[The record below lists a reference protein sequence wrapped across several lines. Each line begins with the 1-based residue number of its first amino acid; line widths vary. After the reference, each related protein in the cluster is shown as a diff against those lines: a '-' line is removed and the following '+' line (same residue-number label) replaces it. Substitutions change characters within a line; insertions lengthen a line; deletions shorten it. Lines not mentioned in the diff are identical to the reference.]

1 MFLVVT
7 NKRDLTSDLIVL
19 ELKRRELTFTRLNT
33 EDFAD
38 SLITCN
44 PAHESV
50 WSVDIG
56 GAAFGIS
63 DIDAAYFRRPEPI
76 SIQPGV
82 AADGQLYCALEWHAA
97 LESLYW
103 ELGSRWLNAPH
114 HIMLAEN
121 KLRQLRLA
129 SQCGMKIPET
139 LATNDPKAA
148 IAFCERGQVI
158 GKPFRQALVSLDG
171 AESVIFTNRVHID
184 ATTDPQ
190 AIKAAPMILQ
200 KEIRKLFDVRVTV
213 VGEKIFAAAIDSQSN
228 PETLVDWRR
237 SSTANLKHLIHEL
250 PAPLSAQCVQLTKRL
265 GLRFGAIDFVL
276 DLHGEYWFLEINPNG
291 QWGWIESRTE
301 LPIANAIVDELVQ
314 IGQERQKQP

>member
-19 ELKRRELTFTRLNT
+19 ELKRRELPFMRLNT
-33 EDFAD
+33 EDFAS
-38 SLITCN
+38 SLIYCS
-44 PAHESV
+44 PAHESA
-50 WSVDIG
+50 WSINIG
-56 GAAFGIS
+56 GATFGTS
-63 DIDAAYFRRPEPI
+63 DIHAAYFRRPEPI
-76 SIQPGV
+76 SIPSSV
-82 AADGQLYCALEWHAA
+82 ATDGQPYCMQEWHSA

-103 ELGSRWLNAPH
+103 ELGTRWLNAPY

-129 SQCGMKIPET
+129 IQCGMKIPET
-139 LATNDPKAA
+139 LATNDPQAA
-148 IAFCERGQVI
+148 VAFCEERQVI

-171 AESVIFTNRVHID
+171 VENVIFTNRIHID

-200 KEIRKLFDVRVTV
+200 QEIRKLFDIRVTV
-213 VGEKIFAAAIDSQSN
+213 VGESVFTAAIDSQSD
-228 PETLVDWRR
+228 PETQVDWRR
-237 SSTANLKHLIHEL
+237 SSKTDLKHLVHEL
-250 PAPLSAQCVQLTKRL
+250 PAPLSAQCVQLTKML

-276 DLHGEYWFLEINPNG
+276 DTHGEYWFLEINPNG

-301 LPIANAIVDELVQ
+301 LPIANAIVNELVH
-314 IGQERQKQP
+314 IGQERQK